1 MKSIINE
8 LKRRKLD
15 IALLIG
21 LVLTLLVSDFTAFKQ
36 NYDNLQKD
44 VLRMHI
50 LANSDSDD
58 DQAVKLKVR
67 DALLKNSEILFE
79 GCDTMEELTARANDV
94 KDKIVDIANGVLA
107 ENGFT
112 YTASCEVTNM
122 EFDDRVYGELTMPA
136 GEYEAVR
143 VTLGN
148 ADGKNW
154 WCVMYPP
161 LCIPYATG
169 FEEIEKSD
177 EPDIEKAIETDTE
190 TSTETDTNVSNRNF
204 FTKFLHPQNE
214 ILNADSTNDTA
225 NSNNSN
231 IVQTLENE
239 SQTITTQNEEDYFT
253 EGELDI
259 MRKPKKYKIKFK
271 IVELFNDWF

>member
-8 LKRRKLD
+8 VKRRKLD

-50 LANSDSDD
+50 LANSDSKQ

-67 DALLKNSEILFE
+67 DELLKNSEILFE

-94 KDKIVDIANGVLA
+94 KDKIVEIANGVLA
-107 ENGFT
+107 ENGFS

-161 LCIPYATG
+161 LCIPYVTG
-169 FEEIEKSD
+169 FEEIEKPEKD
-177 EPDIEKAIETDTE
+177 TENTNNIESTKSTKNTESTENANTTDTSQ
-190 TSTETDTNVSNRNF
+190 TTN
-204 FTKFLHPQNE
+204 P
-214 ILNADSTNDTA
+214 
-225 NSNNSN
+225 SN
-231 IVQTLENE
+231 ITPSPENE
-239 SQTITTQNEEDYFT
+239 SQTITTQNEENYFT
-253 EGELDI
+253 DGELDI
-259 MRKPKKYKIKFK
+259 MKKPKKYKIKFK
-271 IVELFNDWF
+271 IVELFNSWFD

>member
-21 LVLTLLVSDFTAFKQ
+21 LVLNLLVSEFTAFNQ

-50 LANSDSDD
+50 LANSDSEQ

-169 FEEIEKSD
+169 FEEVEESD
-177 EPDIEKAIETDTE
+177 ETEDIETGIETDTE
-190 TSTETDTNVSNRNF
+190 TDINVSNTNF
-204 FTKFLHPQNE
+204 FTKFLHLQNE
-214 ILNADSTNDTA
+214 TLNADSTNDTA
-225 NSNNSN
+225 NSNKSN

-253 EGELDI
+253 DGELDI

-271 IVELFNDWF
+271 IVELFNDWFN